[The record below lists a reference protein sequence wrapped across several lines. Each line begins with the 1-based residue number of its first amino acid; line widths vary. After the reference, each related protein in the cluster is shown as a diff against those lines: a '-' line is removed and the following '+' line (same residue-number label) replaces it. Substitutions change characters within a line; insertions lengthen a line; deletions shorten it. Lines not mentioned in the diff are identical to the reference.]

1 MCDMTD
7 KEYTI
12 LFEPLIH
19 LLASN
24 TYLIR
29 NIHDILFGAAALHSQ
44 VFKVYLQRYIHFVIN
59 KYKSSYNIHVYTEK
73 EKERKQKWGISA
85 ACRVAPIYEN
95 LKWLLEVHVY

>member
-59 KYKSSYNIHVYTEK
+59 EYKSLYIHIHVYTQR
-73 EKERKQKWGISA
+73 ER
-85 ACRVAPIYEN
+85 RREN
-95 LKWLLEVHVY
+95 KNGAYMQHAGLLLYMKN